1 MVYKITTGT
10 HRVND
15 YTLPGHILYIALFST
30 PHTTFWKTF
39 ISTCTCVWFQIDLLA
54 ILDTRV
60 LFTASLEFNLPDL
73 LFPWEK
79 KRAVYSNN
87 PHTTEGD
94 RKGHKK
100 QNQLKFTNI
109 YVLQEKEM
117 ARTHFERAVYIDSC
131 PNIMLHIVRHLRYTD
146 TTI

>member
-1 MVYKITTGT
+1 MLKLVVYKITTGT

-15 YTLPGHILYIALFST
+15 YTLPGHILYTALFST

-87 PHTTEGD
+87 PHTTEGA
-94 RKGHKK
+94 RKEHKNRANSSLVTFMSCK
-100 QNQLKFTNI
+100 KKKWPGRTS
-109 YVLQEKEM
+109 KEQ
-117 ARTHFERAVYIDSC
+117 FI
-131 PNIMLHIVRHLRYTD
+131 
-146 TTI
+146 